1 MIALDTNVLVR
12 FLVESTDEPTQ
23 SERART
29 LVAESLAAGEEV
41 LLPIVVVVET
51 VWVLKSV
58 ARFGKPQLLAV
69 VQDLLESGLTLD
81 DGEIVR
87 EALETWRTG
96 QGDFAD
102 YVIGAQAR
110 GRGAAQVYTFDTKLA
125 RSPGYTLL

>member
-29 LVAESLAAGEEV
+29 LVADSLAAGEEV
-41 LLPIVVVVET
+41 LLPLVVVVET

-81 DGEIVR
+81 DGELVR

-110 GRGAAQVYTFDTKLA
+110 ARGAAQVYTFDAKLA
-125 RSPGYTLL
+125 RSPGYALL

>member
-29 LVAESLAAGEEV
+29 LVAETLVSGEEV
-41 LLPIVVVVET
+41 LLPLVVVVET

-58 ARFGKPQLLAV
+58 ARFGKPELIGV
-69 VQDLLESGLTLD
+69 VQDLLESALTLD
-81 DGEIVR
+81 DGDVVR
-87 EALETWRTG
+87 DALEAWRAG

-102 YVIGAQAR
+102 YVIGGQAKA
-110 GRGAAQVYTFDTKLA
+110 RGAAQVYTFDTKLA
-125 RSPGYTLL
+125 RSAGYTLL